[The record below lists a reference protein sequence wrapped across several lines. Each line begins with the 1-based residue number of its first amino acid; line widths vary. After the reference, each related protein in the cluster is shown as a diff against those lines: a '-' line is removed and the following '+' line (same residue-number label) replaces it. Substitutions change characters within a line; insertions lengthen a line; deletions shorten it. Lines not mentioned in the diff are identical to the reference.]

1 MTVKA
6 RNMETLNNIIP
17 SLITTSAF
25 LEYYQDGILK
35 KQSFQQV
42 YKDVLSCIEFF
53 SKLKIIKGS
62 YIGIL
67 GSNCYDWIIIDLAC
81 LAKGFISVPFDP
93 NGTYNFEYLIQEY
106 NLSLLMTS
114 FTDKVLEKQ
123 NIYPFN
129 IYYQEVEG
137 SIKYIDAYKYSHD
150 DIFTIKFTSGS
161 TQEPKAIKTKA
172 QSADDSIASIQEL
185 FAHDQHDKIV
195 VFLPLY
201 LLQHRYWV
209 YSAILYNFDI
219 LLTSPLLALRA
230 ITDGKPTVI
239 MGVPEFYNTLKLKF
253 LRDLNRSIISTMK
266 LRIYQLLNRI
276 STGFLA
282 KKIGYLPFKNFL
294 GGKIRY
300 LWTGSAASSI
310 DTLRFYYEMGIDIF
324 QGYGMNEICIL
335 AKNYPNNNK
344 LGSVGKLLPNKEVIF
359 DTEGQILVKNHYEV
373 NTQYYKS
380 TVKDDEETFANDGFV
395 RTGDLGFMDNEGYL
409 YITGRK
415 KSLIVLSS
423 GKKIVPQKIEDK
435 LCQSQFIKH
444 SIVCGTDH
452 PYLIAIIQPVS
463 TNITAMELKG
473 DIEAINKKLN
483 SEERI
488 YDFHIVEQPFTTEN
502 GMLTSQFKLRRNKI
516 LEKYHDQIEILYFKK
531 TLL

>member
-1 MTVKA
+1 
-6 RNMETLNNIIP
+6 
-17 SLITTSAF
+17 
-25 LEYYQDGILK
+25 
-35 KQSFQQV
+35 
-42 YKDVLSCIEFF
+42 
-53 SKLKIIKGS
+53 
-62 YIGIL
+62 
-67 GSNCYDWIIIDLAC
+67 
-81 LAKGFISVPFDP
+81 
-93 NGTYNFEYLIQEY
+93 
-106 NLSLLMTS
+106 
-114 FTDKVLEKQ
+114 
-123 NIYPFN
+123 
-129 IYYQEVEG
+129 
-137 SIKYIDAYKYSHD
+137 
-150 DIFTIKFTSGS
+150 
-161 TQEPKAIKTKA
+161 
-172 QSADDSIASIQEL
+172 
-185 FAHDQHDKIV
+185 
-195 VFLPLY
+195 
-201 LLQHRYWV
+201 
-209 YSAILYNFDI
+209 
-219 LLTSPLLALRA
+219 
-230 ITDGKPTVI
+230 
-239 MGVPEFYNTLKLKF
+239 
-253 LRDLNRSIISTMK
+253 
-266 LRIYQLLNRI
+266 
-276 STGFLA
+276 
-282 KKIGYLPFKNFL
+282 
-294 GGKIRY
+294 
-300 LWTGSAASSI
+300 
-310 DTLRFYYEMGIDIF
+310 MGIDIF

-463 TNITAMELKG
+463 TNITAMELIG